1 MSNDSDRCGTQI
13 KAFYRIVEDGF
24 SGDLTAFDD
33 HIAEDVVVH
42 TPVGPFEGR
51 DALGEYIENTFEAIP
66 DYTVTIVDE
75 VGGGDL
81 VAGRFI
87 QSGRQTGEA
96 QAMGLP
102 ATGNRFEMP
111 GALFVRFENGQCVEM
126 WSIWDKM
133 EFLQQLELFPD
144 SPRRIIG
151 LLVGQLKSRLADR

>member
-1 MSNDSDRCGTQI
+1 MSNDTDTHTTNLE
-13 KAFYRIVEDGF
+13 AFYQIAEEGF

-33 HIAEDVVVH
+33 YIADDIVVH

-51 DALGEYIENTFEAIP
+51 AALREYIENTFEAIP
-66 DYTVTIVDE
+66 DYTVTIE
-75 VGGGDL
+75 EGFGDGNL

-87 QSGRQTGEA
+87 QSGTQTGEA
-96 QAMGLP
+96 QELGLP

-111 GALFVRFENGQCVEM
+111 GALFARFENGQCVEM

-144 SPRRIIG
+144 SPGKIVG
-151 LLVGQLKSRLADR
+151 LLVGQLKSRLASR